1 MSLLHAIWFIPHL
14 FITSVA
20 VLRVKLVC
28 SKLVTELT
36 CSWFPNSTS
45 NHISIKNLLAF
56 SSSIHDHQESFIITY
71 KSYQNIYKADL
82 WNGTTNLNLFMSR
95 YSLPIDNPSR
105 LSISKTPIFLP
116 PPPSLKKIGVCNQH
130 LVHRH
135 LGLLWYIK
143 GCEWSDPSGSPVARC
158 QDAAVPSYST
168 HQMLGIYTAIRSS
181 ISDLSGVIKCFQ
193 SIDTTAKIPAL
204 SCLLSYWFAA
214 SCGLS
219 DQHPLVFVIVK
230 H

>member
-1 MSLLHAIWFIPHL
+1 MI
-14 FITSVA
+14 
-20 VLRVKLVC
+20 
-28 SKLVTELT
+28 SKLNFK
-36 CSWFPNSTS
+36 S
-45 NHISIKNLLAF
+45 ISPSRIYSPLVQALYMITKKR
-56 SSSIHDHQESFIITY
+56 FIIIY
-71 KSYQNIYKADL
+71 KSYQNIDKADL
-82 WNGTTNLNLFMSR
+82 WNQTTNFETFLCPD
-95 YSLPIDNPSR
+95 SLSQSTTLPHYPS
-105 LSISKTPIFLP
+105 LKLPSSSHP
-116 PPPSLKKIGVCNQH
+116 PPLKKIGVCNQH
-130 LVHRH
+130 LVHWH

-181 ISDLSGVIKCFQ
+181 ITDLSGVIKCFQ

-219 DQHPLVFVIVK
+219 DQHPSVFVIVK